1 MRLRAGGPRTAPPRP
16 LATPAALL
24 LAAVV
29 AVCVSACSYNVIAQT
44 PTPEP
49 TSTGVRPGIASQ
61 VPIEATPWPNGTI
74 GAYGLRIDPSLLTN
88 IPSIV
93 GGNPLVEDVEVESG
107 ALDDSHYADAFSGF
121 YAAHL
126 GDVTDLN
133 WVQVNLAALK
143 PDAQSQDFYTSWRD
157 DWFNATCS
165 QADGIG
171 STSVQQ
177 INDWSVDV
185 AVCSGGVD
193 AYTLSLDNGVLVSIA
208 DFGPRRLGKE
218 LIEGIN

>member
-1 MRLRAGGPRTAPPRP
+1 MRVRIGRSMA
-16 LATPAALL
+16 ATLAAL
-24 LAAVV
+24 AVV
-29 AVCVSACSYNVIAQT
+29 IAFVSGCSYTVIAQT

-49 TSTGVRPGIASQ
+49 VPTGVRPGVATQ
-61 VPIEATPWPNGTI
+61 VPIEATPWPNGTV
-74 GAYGLRIDPSLLTN
+74 GADGLRIDPSLMSN

-107 ALDDSHYADAFSGF
+107 ALDDSHYADAFSSY

-126 GDVTDLN
+126 GDITDLN
-133 WVQVNLAALK
+133 WVQVNLGALK
-143 PDAQSQDFYTSWRD
+143 PDAQSEDFYTSWRD

-171 STSVQQ
+171 STSVQT
-177 INDWSVDV
+177 INDWQVDV
-185 AVCSGGVD
+185 ATCNGGVD
-193 AYTLSLDNGVLVSIA
+193 AYTLSLDDGILVSIA

-218 LIEGIN
+218 LIQGIN